1 MTVAGDRDGAGRSGS
16 AVAHTAIR
24 AVRARVYVVPT
35 TFDGQP
41 MNESDGTAKWDST
54 TVLVVEIDAGG
65 CTGLGYAYTSSTG
78 LGLVRDVLAPLVTG
92 ADAMATPQLF
102 WGMARA
108 VRNVGWR
115 GIAASAISAMDVAL
129 HDLKAKLLDVSLLR
143 LLGAS
148 RDRIMVYGSGGF
160 TSYTDEQLREQLG
173 GWAEQGIRAVKM
185 KIGTDAAADPS
196 RVRTAREAVGDDV
209 QLFVDANGA
218 YSRKQALGMAELFW
232 REDRVTWFEEPV
244 SSDDLEGLRLMR
256 DRGPGGM
263 QIAAGEYGYM
273 PADFRLLLTAGVA
286 VLVVSALSILGSSTQ
301 VFSHDVD
308 TTIRWAIQVATV
320 LLNGTVLT
328 ILFRLGAAREHR
340 IRYAAPGGFAVAMMW
355 LLLQYVGTLYVTN
368 VLTKTGPVNQ
378 TFGLV
383 LGMMGLIWF
392 AAVMGVLGMEVNV
405 VLARRLW
412 PRALL
417 TPFTD
422 QVDLTEADRRA
433 YASYA
438 LMARH
443 KGFETV
449 AVTFDGRD
457 GDTHEIVMDPSWARK
472 RSRAKRAREATEPD
486 HF

>member
-1 MTVAGDRDGAGRSGS
+1 MSERMTVAGDRDGVGPGS
-16 AVAHTAIR
+16 TADTAIR

-35 TFDGQP
+35 TFDGEP

-65 CTGLGYAYTSSTG
+65 RTGLGYAYTSSTG

-92 ADAMATPQLF
+92 ADAMSTPRLF

-108 VRNVGWR
+108 VRNIGWR

-129 HDLKAKLLDVSLLR
+129 HDLKAKLLDVSLLQ

-160 TSYTDEQLREQLG
+160 TSYSDEQLREQLG

-196 RVRTAREAVGDDV
+196 RVRTAREAIGDDV

-273 PADFRLLLTAGVA
+273 PADFRLLLTAGAVDTLQADAIRCGGVTGFVNAAEQCIAWGVPLSAHCAPALHA
-286 VLVVSALSILGSSTQ
+286 VLTASVEPGVHVEYFHDHALIEPLLFDGTPDLVDGCLVPDPSRPGLG
-301 VFSHDVD
+301 
-308 TTIRWAIQVATV
+308 
-320 LLNGTVLT
+320 LELT
-328 ILFRLGAAREHR
+328 DRGD
-340 IRYAAPGGFAVAMMW
+340 RY
-355 LLLQYVGTLYVTN
+355 
-368 VLTKTGPVNQ
+368 
-378 TFGLV
+378 
-383 LGMMGLIWF
+383 
-392 AAVMGVLGMEVNV
+392 
-405 VLARRLW
+405 
-412 PRALL
+412 
-417 TPFTD
+417 
-422 QVDLTEADRRA
+422 LTESA
-433 YASYA
+433 
-438 LMARH
+438 
-443 KGFETV
+443 
-449 AVTFDGRD
+449 
-457 GDTHEIVMDPSWARK
+457 
-472 RSRAKRAREATEPD
+472 
-486 HF
+486 